1 MSFLSRWR
9 RTEKTHLDSVTPVDG
24 EGTIIT
30 LPCNSELENSFGDL
44 NYIKGSS
51 VLRVFG
57 KEL

>member
-1 MSFLSRWR
+1 MSSLSRWQR
-9 RTEKTHLDSVTPVDG
+9 KELTYLDSVTPVDG
-24 EGTIIT
+24 DGTIIT

-44 NYIKGSS
+44 NHIEGSS